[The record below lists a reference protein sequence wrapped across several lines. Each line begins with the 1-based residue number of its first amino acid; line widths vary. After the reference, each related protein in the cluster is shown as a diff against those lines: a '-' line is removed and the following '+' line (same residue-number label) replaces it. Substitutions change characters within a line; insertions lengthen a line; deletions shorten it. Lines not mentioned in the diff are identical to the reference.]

1 MNFGV
6 LRIHS
11 RMPMYSTYSEKRL
24 ISKKSKTENIEVD
37 FELEKTA
44 VFNNQQVPLS
54 YLKGQVG
61 V

>member
-1 MNFGV
+1 
-6 LRIHS
+6 
-11 RMPMYSTYSEKRL
+11 MPMYSTYSEKRL

-44 VFNNQQVPLS
+44 VLNNQQVPLA